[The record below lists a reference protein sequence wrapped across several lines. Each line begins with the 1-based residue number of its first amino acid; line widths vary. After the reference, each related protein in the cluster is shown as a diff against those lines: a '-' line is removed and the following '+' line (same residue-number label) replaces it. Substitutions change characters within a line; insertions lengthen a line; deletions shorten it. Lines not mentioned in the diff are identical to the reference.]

1 MKAFISNL
9 NIYRIDIYD
18 YNIFKTIALTKR
30 GGGVNILL
38 FFNTLEIYSTYMYL
52 LIQENKFGNLILEY
66 TAIEL
71 WMDLNIKEFKIS
83 NYISNKYL
91 VFWRFIMFSQSC
103 TGKNSIIYNFSGE
116 PFLALL
122 GFCIEL
128 HTYILIQIL
137 WNYIKVNA

>member
-71 WMDLNIKEFKIS
+71 
-83 NYISNKYL
+83 
-91 VFWRFIMFSQSC
+91 
-103 TGKNSIIYNFSGE
+103 
-116 PFLALL
+116 
-122 GFCIEL
+122 
-128 HTYILIQIL
+128 
-137 WNYIKVNA
+137 